1 MRSRAVVRADRSP
14 ASARFCV
21 GLALLAA
28 AAPAG
33 AHVASDLVSPGEGAD
48 VLVVTSLI
56 VLAAGLYAA
65 GLMRVWTQSARGRRE
80 LVWRALAFAGG
91 LLVLALALLSPLDR
105 WSAELF
111 SMHMI
116 QHELLMLAAAP
127 LLVMGRPL
135 PVWVWAFGQGR
146 RASVS
151 RITRPRAVR
160 VVWAALVSPG
170 IAWMCHALA
179 LWVWHVPKFFDAV
192 LVSRP
197 IHDLQ
202 HVTFLATA
210 LMFWAAL
217 FEERSRERRGAGILY
232 LFTTTVHASILGAL
246 ITFAARP
253 WYSAYLQ
260 TPTHWGFS
268 ALEDQQLG
276 GLIMWVPGSIVY
288 VGTALVLLA
297 RWIAASD
304 RAQLR
309 AR

>member
-1 MRSRAVVRADRSP
+1 MSGLAAFFVLALALGSP
-14 ASARFCV
+14 AVF
-21 GLALLAA
+21 
-28 AAPAG
+28 
-33 AHVASDLVSPGEGAD
+33 AHVASDLVSPSAD
-48 VLVVTSLI
+48 RTDFLIVTALL
-56 VLAAGLYAA
+56 VLAAALYAA
-65 GLMRVWTQSARGRRE
+65 GSMRLWGQAVRARRE
-80 LVWRALAFAGG
+80 LLWRAVAFAGG
-91 LLVLALALLSPLDR
+91 ILVLGLALLSPLDR

-116 QHELLMLAAAP
+116 QHELLMLGAAP
-127 LLVMGRPL
+127 LLVVGRPL
-135 PVWVWAFGQGR
+135 PVWLWAFGARGR
-146 RASVS
+146 DA
-151 RITRPRAVR
+151 IARAVR
-160 VVWAALVSPG
+160 PRFVRVAWAALVAPG

-179 LWVWHVPKFFDAV
+179 LWLWHIPKFFDAV

-202 HVTFLATA
+202 HTTFLVTA

-232 LFTTTVHASILGAL
+232 LFTTTVHTSVLGAL

-260 TPTHWGFS
+260 TPAHWGLS

-288 VGTALVLLA
+288 VGTALFLLA
-297 RWIAASD
+297 RWIVASD
-304 RAQLR
+304 RRLSHPR
-309 AR
+309 T